1 MTRDDETKAET
12 EIRRTIRLSCEGL
25 GLPPGEAEDIAGRA
39 IENLRARKKRVHGA
53 GAVRPVAVAASR
65 PALSK
70 PEPSTV
76 RKDDVLIDHMLAR
89 RRII

>member
-39 IENLRARKKRVHGA
+39 IGDMGK
-53 GAVRPVAVAASR
+53 SW
-65 PALSK
+65 
-70 PEPSTV
+70 
-76 RKDDVLIDHMLAR
+76 
-89 RRII
+89 